1 MKKLTKILLFAGLTL
16 GIIVTTSVTTAILV
30 TRNKSINKSN
40 EIAINKLSI
49 VDKANSS
56 LNITVSYVLNKSKTT
71 IKQNNLSICFD
82 SITIDFSNLV
92 TPILLNPTD
101 LTLQLSFLINDES
114 FNIKFSLPNNNS
126 NPIILSPH
134 EQCII
139 VGLELLLQ
147 IQFDPLQALQ
157 LTTVSYKEI
166 IKK

>member
-1 MKKLTKILLFAGLTL
+1 MLFAGLTL
-16 GIIVTTSVTTAILV
+16 GIIVVTSVTTAILV
-30 TRNKSINKSN
+30 TKNKSINKSN

-82 SITIDFSNLV
+82 SITIDFSNLL
-92 TPILLNPTD
+92 TPILLDPTN
-101 LTLQLSFLINDES
+101 LTLKLSFLINDES
-114 FNIKFSLPNNNS
+114 ANITISLPDNNS
-126 NPIILSPH
+126 NPIILSQH
-134 EQCII
+134 EQCVI
-139 VGLELLLQ
+139 VGLELSLQ
-147 IQFDPLQALQ
+147 IQFDPLKALQ

>member
-16 GIIVTTSVTTAILV
+16 GIIVATSVTTAILV

-40 EIAINKLSI
+40 EISINKLSI
-49 VDKANSS
+49 VDNANSS
-56 LNITVSYVLNKSKTT
+56 LNITVNYVLNKSKTT
-71 IKQNNLSICFD
+71 INQNNLSICFD

-92 TPILLNPTD
+92 TPILLNPKN
-101 LTLQLSFLINDES
+101 LTLQLSFLINNES

-126 NPIILSPH
+126 NPIILSSH

-139 VGLELLLQ
+139 VGLELSLQ
-147 IQFDPLQALQ
+147 IQFDPLQALH

>member
-1 MKKLTKILLFAGLTL
+1 MLFAGLTL
-16 GIIVTTSVTTAILV
+16 GIIVVTSVTTAILV

-49 VDKANSS
+49 VDKTNSS

-71 IKQNNLSICFD
+71 INQNNLSICFD

-92 TPILLNPTD
+92 TPILLNPKN
-101 LTLQLSFLINDES
+101 LTLRLSFLINDES
-114 FNIKFSLPNNNS
+114 ANITISLPDNNS

-139 VGLELLLQ
+139 VGLELSLQ
-147 IQFDPLQALQ
+147 IQFDPLKALQ

>member
-16 GIIVTTSVTTAILV
+16 GIIVATSVTTAILV

-49 VDKANSS
+49 FDNTNSS

-71 IKQNNLSICFD
+71 INQNNLSICFD

-92 TPILLNPTD
+92 TPILLNPKN
-101 LTLQLSFLINDES
+101 LTLRLSFLINDES
-114 FNIKFSLPNNNS
+114 ANITISLPDNNS
-126 NPIILSPH
+126 NPIILSQH
-134 EQCII
+134 EQCVI
-139 VGLELLLQ
+139 VGLELSLQ
-147 IQFDPLQALQ
+147 IQFDPLKALQ